1 MTSQSIDGF
10 KALPKTITK
19 MSTQPAVK
27 SCVIYPKPN
36 PQSRMRLFCFPYA
49 GGTTA
54 VFRNW
59 PRYLPSEIEVCAIQ
73 YPGRGNRF
81 AEPLS
86 EDVADV
92 MNAVYS
98 DLQPFLKKPFAF
110 FGHSMGA
117 LVSYEFARR
126 LQQEKQPE
134 PFQLFVSACIAPHQR
149 IVNELTYNLPEPEF
163 IAELRRLQ
171 GTPAEVLD
179 NADLMQLMMPIIRAD
194 FKASQTYKYIPGPPL
209 ECSLRA
215 FGGLNDEKVPREK
228 VEAWREHTRG
238 SFRAQMLPGDHFL
251 LNISAS
257 LLTRIIAQELLMHL
271 NKGAGRAQHA

>member
-1 MTSQSIDGF
+1 
-10 KALPKTITK
+10 
-19 MSTQPAVK
+19 MSKQPAVK

-49 GGTTA
+49 GGTAA

-73 YPGRGNRF
+73 YAGRGSRL

-86 EDVADV
+86 EDVVDV
-92 MNAVYS
+92 MNGVYS

-126 LQQEKQPE
+126 LKRENQPE
-134 PFQLFVSACIAPHQR
+134 PFELFVSGCIAPHEN
-149 IVNELTYNLPEPEF
+149 IMYEPTYDLPEPEF
-163 IAELRRLQ
+163 IAELRYLQ
-171 GTPAEVLD
+171 GTPPEVLD
-179 NADLMQLMMPIIRAD
+179 NAELMQLMMPIIRAD
-194 FKASQTYKYIPGPPL
+194 FKASQTYTYTPGPSL

-215 FGGLNDEKVPREK
+215 FGGLKDERVPREK
-228 VEAWREHTRG
+228 VEAWGQHTTG
-238 SFRAQMLPGDHFL
+238 SFRAQMLPGDHFF
-251 LNISAS
+251 LNSSQS

-271 NKGAGRAQHA
+271 NKGTGRLQHA

>member
-1 MTSQSIDGF
+1 
-10 KALPKTITK
+10 
-19 MSTQPAVK
+19 
-27 SCVIYPKPN
+27 
-36 PQSRMRLFCFPYA
+36 MRLFCFPYA
-49 GGTTA
+49 GATAA

-59 PRYLPSEIEVCAIQ
+59 PRYLPSEIEVCAVQ
-73 YPGRGNRF
+73 YPGRGSRLS
-81 AEPLS
+81 EPLS
-86 EDVADV
+86 EDVVNV

-98 DLQPFLKKPFAF
+98 DLQPLLKKPFAF

-134 PFQLFVSACIAPHQR
+134 PLQLFVSGCIAPHVK
-149 IVNELTYNLPEPEF
+149 IVSEPTYNLPELEF

-209 ECSLRA
+209 NCSIRA
-215 FGGLNDEKVPREK
+215 FGGLKDEMVPREK
-228 VEAWREHTRG
+228 VEAWREHTHG
-238 SFRAQMLPGDHFL
+238 SFRAQMLPGNHFF
-251 LNISAS
+251 LNTSES
-257 LLTRIIAQELLMHL
+257 LLTRVIAQELLTQL
-271 NKGAGRAQHA
+271 NKSAGRVQHA